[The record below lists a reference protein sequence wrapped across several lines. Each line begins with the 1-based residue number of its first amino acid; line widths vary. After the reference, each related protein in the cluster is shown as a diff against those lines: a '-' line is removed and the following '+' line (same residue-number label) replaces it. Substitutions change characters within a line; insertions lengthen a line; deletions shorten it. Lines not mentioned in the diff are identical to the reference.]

1 MRTFLWLLAALF
13 LTSDAYADE
22 KTPLFRDYYYGMSR
36 SLIASG
42 NASPCAEVLGELA
55 GGPKD
60 ALCGRD
66 QIKYLNQ
73 NWHEMFV
80 FDGDKLSQVDLL
92 KKFDSGSYMAMIV
105 DMINNKFMPVIMT
118 QGEKSLDVVSTM
130 KEQGQKRA
138 SKVISDFEQKALAG
152 VSGYTVIFLPLDFIR
167 NNNSKGAFELLGSD
181 QADLRCITIT
191 KSGDSLVLAF
201 ETLGQ
206 TIKNFQNIKDSKE
219 SF

>member
-1 MRTFLWLLAALF
+1 MRAFLWLLAALF
-13 LTSDAYADE
+13 LTSVAYADE

-42 NASPCAEVLGELA
+42 NASPCTEVLGELA

-60 ALCGRD
+60 ALCERD

-92 KKFDSGSYMAMIV
+92 KKFDSGSYMAVIG
-105 DMINNKFMPVIMT
+105 DMINNKFMPVLMT

-152 VSGYTVIFLPLDFIR
+152 VSGYTVIFFAPRFHQ
-167 NNNSKGAFELLGSD
+167 E
-181 QADLRCITIT
+181 
-191 KSGDSLVLAF
+191 
-201 ETLGQ
+201 
-206 TIKNFQNIKDSKE
+206 
-219 SF
+219 